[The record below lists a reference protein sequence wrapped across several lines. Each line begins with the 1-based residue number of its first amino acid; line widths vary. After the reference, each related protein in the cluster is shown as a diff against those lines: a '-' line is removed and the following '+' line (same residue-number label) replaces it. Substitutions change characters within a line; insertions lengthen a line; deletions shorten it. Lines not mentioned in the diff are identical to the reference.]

1 MVLGSDATEDNQV
14 SKQIQT
20 SLTSVTKSRKTSQS
34 TVTVTKSKE
43 NSNTKY
49 GSLVQATVSTLF
61 KKVEEKVWQNN
72 H

>member
-20 SLTSVTKSRKTSQS
+20 SLTSVIKSRKASHS

-43 NSNTKY
+43 NSNIDC
-49 GSLVQATVSTLF
+49 GSLVQATISTLF
-61 KKVEEKVWQNN
+61 KKMEEKV
-72 H
+72 